1 MRESYEFNF
10 DAWRALLSQLT
21 ERQSKEKMIESAIKE
36 AEKSAL
42 AVAKIARAVCT
53 VLEENGFEHDEAFE
67 LTMLALGGNQN

>member
-1 MRESYEFNF
+1 MRESYEFDF

-53 VLEENGFEHDEAFE
+53 VFEENDFEHDEAFE

>member
-53 VLEENGFEHDEAFE
+53 VFEENGFEHDEAFE

>member
-1 MRESYEFNF
+1 MRESYEFDF

-42 AVAKIARAVCT
+42 AVAKIASAVCT
-53 VLEENGFEHDEAFE
+53 VFEENGFEHDEAFE

>member
-1 MRESYEFNF
+1 MRESYEFDFN
-10 DAWRALLSQLT
+10 AWRALISQLT
-21 ERQSKEKMIESAIKE
+21 ERQSEEKMIESAIKE

-53 VLEENGFEHDEAFE
+53 VFEENGFEHDEAFE